1 MFFYA
6 KHEITTHKTALGKN
20 RKRKWSDCS
29 VKKHKLFD
37 ERYSQR
43 L

>member
-20 RKRKWSDCS
+20 PYIL
-29 VKKHKLFD
+29 HAEGMLF
-37 ERYSQR
+37 Y
-43 L
+43 